1 MSWLSDKTERCSHSS
16 CFNQIEMCRST
27 RRLALRTG
35 KIGDAWRKH
44 RRSRISGI
52 LNVSALENRY
62 LHPSIHRDFSLYPY
76 YELSIHHI
84 NKAMRYDLSVLT
96 TKLIARCMFSFLTK
110 DMSSGLWVPLRKCQ
124 DTLKGSGTSTA
135 KLCQPNKGLVGFRQ
149 KEIVFG
155 FL

>member
-1 MSWLSDKTERCSHSS
+1 
-16 CFNQIEMCRST
+16 
-27 RRLALRTG
+27 
-35 KIGDAWRKH
+35 
-44 RRSRISGI
+44 
-52 LNVSALENRY
+52 
-62 LHPSIHRDFSLYPY
+62 
-76 YELSIHHI
+76 
-84 NKAMRYDLSVLT
+84 MRYDLSVLT